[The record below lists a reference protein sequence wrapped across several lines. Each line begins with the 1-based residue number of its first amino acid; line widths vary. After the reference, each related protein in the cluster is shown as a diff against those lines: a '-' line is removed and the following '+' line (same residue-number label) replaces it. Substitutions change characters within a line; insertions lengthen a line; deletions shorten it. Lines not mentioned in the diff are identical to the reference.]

1 MSKHPDSLC
10 TPADDSF
17 SRRLIDWQRRHG
29 RHDLPWQ
36 NTRDAYRIWLSEIML
51 QQTQVSTVIPYYE
64 RFLDRF
70 PGIAEL
76 AAAPLESVLE
86 LWSGLGYYA
95 RARNLHRCAQALLAD
110 HGGAFPQAPER
121 IAELP
126 GIGRS
131 TAAAIAAFCFGERA
145 AILDGNVKRVL
156 TRAFGI
162 ADDLSEARHE
172 RALWQRAEALLP
184 TTDPAR
190 HMPIYTQGLM
200 DLGASICSQRRPACT
215 VCPLVDVCVAARAG
229 EPERYPV
236 KTRRTARRQATLWLL
251 HAQAGQGRVWL
262 VQRPAKGIWA
272 RLFCLPLFESDE
284 ALMASLPASARA
296 DAVLWPAFR
305 HVLTHRDLDIH
316 IVSARLGAHDLADA
330 AGRWFGADEWPALGL
345 PAPIRRFLQQA
356 A

>member
-1 MSKHPDSLC
+1 
-10 TPADDSF
+10 
-17 SRRLIDWQRRHG
+17 
-29 RHDLPWQ
+29 
-36 NTRDAYRIWLSEIML
+36 
-51 QQTQVSTVIPYYE
+51 
-64 RFLDRF
+64 
-70 PGIAEL
+70 
-76 AAAPLESVLE
+76 
-86 LWSGLGYYA
+86 
-95 RARNLHRCAQALLAD
+95 
-110 HGGAFPQAPER
+110 
-121 IAELP
+121 
-126 GIGRS
+126 
-131 TAAAIAAFCFGERA
+131 
-145 AILDGNVKRVL
+145 
-156 TRAFGI
+156 
-162 ADDLSEARHE
+162 
-172 RALWQRAEALLP
+172 
-184 TTDPAR
+184 
-190 HMPIYTQGLM
+190 MPIYTQGLM

-215 VCPLVDVCVAARAG
+215 VCPLVDACVAARAG

-251 HAQAGQGRVWL
+251 HAQDGQGRVWL

-345 PAPIRRFLQQA
+345 PAPIRKFLQQA